1 MKKRSLAIFMA
12 LVMVVSFMLATVTLV
27 YAGSMDGVFTDYPL
41 FSNDATFGT
50 LKLRNTKSASFGGV
64 SFDAE
69 SKYRWKTMSG
79 TNDQIQNWAT
89 LKITSS
95 ISLAAIGYPG
105 FGMATAS
112 DTFYGNNISTT
123 TSRTVS
129 AGDDANGS
137 VAELR
142 ADFYTK
148 VSSTMFGTIYLDDH
162 SVYNIE

>member
-27 YAGSMDGVFTDYPL
+27 YAGSMDGVYTDYPL

-50 LKLRNTKSASFGGV
+50 LTLRNTKSASFGGV

-79 TNDQIQNWAT
+79 TADQMQNRAT

-129 AGDDANGS
+129 AGDNATGP

-142 ADFYTK
+142 VDFYTK
-148 VSSTMFGTIYLDDH
+148 VNSTIDGYVYLSNTIRYD
-162 SVYNIE
+162 IE